1 MTTLLTII
9 HILVSV
15 FLVVIVLLQHG
26 KGADIGATF
35 GGASQTLFGTE
46 GPLPL
51 LNKVTTGAAIVF
63 MATSLSL
70 AYISAHPGKGSV
82 MQAVTPP
89 AATPPPTA
97 TPTAPTVPTEPV
109 TVPAT
114 ESSATFPGTA
124 AGNGERAQADG
135 GRQAAAPDTATAP
148 EETVDRRGRE
158 GGQQPEGGTAEQAT
172 QNDQNE

>member
-63 MATSLSL
+63 MATSLAL

-82 MQAVTPP
+82 MGTM
-89 AATPPPTA
+89 TPPP
-97 TPTAPTVPTEPV
+97 AP
-109 TVPAT
+109 
-114 ESSATFPGTA
+114 
-124 AGNGERAQADG
+124 
-135 GRQAAAPDTATAP
+135 APATAP
-148 EETVDRRGRE
+148 ETPAARTEPVAVPAAAETSEAFPGTQPAPAANSRE
-158 GGQQPEGGTAEQAT
+158 QTAEGEPPPAAPAT
-172 QNDQNE
+172 EPAAGK